1 MEYAGLGGMGDRI
14 SVVGFGGWPIGGHGY
29 GPVEDSRSVAAVHKA
44 LDLGITLFDTADVYG
59 FGHSEEILAKALGRR
74 IQDVVLATKF
84 GVRWDGSGRTW
95 KDCSP
100 GYLRIALEG
109 SLRRLKTDCLPLYQI
124 HWHDG
129 VTPLSEVFDALFRL
143 REEGKIRHIGCSNIP
158 SLVFGDVIKS
168 GNIDSAQL
176 QYSLA
181 YQDSSQDLVAYRGQ
195 DKMATLVYGVLARGL
210 LTGKYGKNSIFG
222 EGDTRGEDSNFRENM
237 DRNSLIVHGIRK
249 MSAKYRK
256 TPTQVAIRWVLEN
269 LSVSCALVGVKSEEQ
284 VLENAGAVGWYL
296 EKEDR
301 DYLGS
306 LGI

>member
-1 MEYAGLGGMGDRI
+1 MGDRI

-59 FGHSEEILAKALGRR
+59 FGRSEEILAKALGRR

-100 GYLRIALEG
+100 EYLRIALEG

-124 HWHDG
+124 HRHDG
-129 VTPLSEVFDALFRL
+129 VTSLSDVFDALFRL

-158 SLVFGDVIKS
+158 SSVFRDTIIS
-168 GNIDSAQL
+168 GKIDSAQL

-195 DKMATLVYGVLARGL
+195 DRMATLVYGVLARGL

-237 DRNSLIVHGIRK
+237 DRNSLIVHAIRK
-249 MSAKYRK
+249 VSAKYRK
-256 TPTQVAIRWVLEN
+256 TPGQVAIRWVLEN
-269 LSVSCALVGVKSEEQ
+269 PSVSCALVGVKSEEQ
-284 VLENAGAVGWYL
+284 VLENAGAVGWFL

-301 DYLGS
+301 DYLGA

>member
-1 MEYAGLGGMGDRI
+1 MEYTDLGETGERI

-29 GPVEDSRSVAAVHKA
+29 GPVDDSRSVAAVRKA

-84 GVRWDGSGRTW
+84 GIRWDGSGRTW

-109 SLRRLKTDCLPLYQI
+109 SLRRLKTDCIPLYQI
-124 HWHDG
+124 HRHDG
-129 VTPLSEVFDALFRL
+129 VTPLSDVFDALFRL

-158 SLVFGDVIKS
+158 RSVFRDTIRS
-168 GNIDSAQL
+168 GKIDSAQL

-181 YQDSSQDLVAYRGQ
+181 YQDSSHDLVAYRGQ

-210 LTGKYGKNSIFG
+210 LSGKYGKNSIFG
-222 EGDTRGEDSNFRENM
+222 EGDTRGEDSSFRENT
-237 DRNSLIVHGIRK
+237 DRNLLIVHGVRK
-249 MSAKYRK
+249 VSEKYRK
-256 TPTQVAIRWVLEN
+256 TPGQVAIRWVLEN
-269 LSVSCALVGVKSEEQ
+269 PSVSCTLVGVKSEEQ
-284 VLENAGAVGWYL
+284 VLENAGAVGWCL

-306 LGI
+306 LGV